1 MKKTILVIDDSG
13 AVLRNMK
20 ENLEKSYN
28 VFLANS
34 GELGIKYL
42 SERTADIIILDIM
55 MPVMD
60 GFETYRHI
68 RNTVNG
74 KDVPVIFLTGSD
86 DDENELIA
94 LEMGAADFAKK
105 GSKPQILIN
114 RIERIIALDEYNK
127 HVEKVI
133 ATQRNQLEQIT
144 LESIM
149 AIASTIDAKDKYTKG
164 HSDRVAE
171 YACRIGE
178 RMGLDEKDL
187 EQLHTLGL
195 LHDIGKIGIPDS
207 VLLKDTR
214 LTDEEYA
221 IMKSHT
227 VVGGKILSSIKS
239 IPNIAEGAKYHHER
253 YDGHG
258 YPDGIKGDEIPM
270 AARIISVADA
280 YDAMTSNRVYRAH
293 LSDEVVYNEIV
304 KGRGTQFDPEVADIM
319 LELLDENSDFCIK

>member
-1 MKKTILVIDDSG
+1 MKKTILIIDDSG
-13 AVLRNMK
+13 AVLRNLK
-20 ENLEKSYN
+20 ENLEGKYN

-34 GELGIKYL
+34 GELGIRYL
-42 SERTADIIILDIM
+42 SDRTADIIILDIM

-60 GFETYRHI
+60 GFETFRLI
-68 RNTVNG
+68 RNTRNG
-74 KDVPVIFLTGSD
+74 RDVPVIFLTGSD

-105 GSKPQILIN
+105 NSKPQILIN

-133 ATQRNQLEQIT
+133 ETQRNQLEQIT

-149 AIASTIDAKDKYTKG
+149 AIASTIDAKDNYTKG

-171 YACRIGE
+171 YACRIGA

-195 LHDIGKIGIPDS
+195 LHDIGKIGIPDN
-207 VLLKDTR
+207 VLLKNDR
-214 LTDEEYA
+214 LDDKEYA

-227 VVGGKILSSIKS
+227 VVGSKILSSIKS

-253 YDGHG
+253 YDGKG
-258 YPDGIKGDEIPM
+258 YPDGIKGEEIPL

-280 YDAMTSNRVYRAH
+280 YDAMTSNRVYRKH
-293 LSDEVVYNEIV
+293 LSDDIVYEEIV
-304 KGRGTQFDPEVADIM
+304 KGRGTQFDPDIADVM
-319 LELLDENSDFCIK
+319 LKLLDEDSNFCIR